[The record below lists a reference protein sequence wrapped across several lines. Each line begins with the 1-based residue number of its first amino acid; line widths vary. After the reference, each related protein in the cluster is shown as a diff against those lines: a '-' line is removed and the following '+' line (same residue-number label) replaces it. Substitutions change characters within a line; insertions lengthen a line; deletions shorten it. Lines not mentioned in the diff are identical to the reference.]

1 MPYSVTKPVKKI
13 VLPLVRRMDKD
24 VLLLKF
30 SGEIDGL
37 SSSYCSLN
45 MMFRFSYFEE
55 IHDNYMAAN

>member
-24 VLLLKF
+24 LLLLKF

-45 MMFRFSYFEE
+45 MFRFSYFEE